1 MTATSAAEMLARA
14 STTEVVRAPRAD
26 MVVFVRVMVVLLL
39 WVQELW
45 GLMATRLEE

>member
-14 STTEVVRAPRAD
+14 STTEVVRAPRAE
-26 MVVFVRVMVVLLL
+26 MVVLVG
-39 WVQELW
+39 VQGLW

>member
-26 MVVFVRVMVVLLL
+26 MVVFVRVMVVLL